1 MQRDWIGSGEVGKG
15 GIKDDFRVS
24 DLKKRM
30 DGKNVC

>member
-1 MQRDWIGSGEVGKG
+1 MQRDWIGSGKGGKG